1 MAGKGVFFICNDES
15 INTYGFVVR
24 TDGIDLSAFLKNPVM
39 LWNHGRATGS
49 DEREVLPIGRWED
62 VKKEGGQ
69 LTGRAVFDMEDPFAK
84 RIAEKVAKGFLSA
97 CSIGIRILERD
108 DNPANWMPGQTAPT
122 VTKCELREISV
133 CDIPANKNAVTVS
146 LYDAGGQAV
155 ELSDVPGMALS
166 PLEVQ
171 NRRIAAALGLDWSA
185 GAEEVLK
192 AAEALKKAKDELQER
207 EAAEMERMLSEAVR
221 KRKISALKL
230 DIFREMGR
238 KNGLNVLRDVLEDMA
253 EPVSTF
259 DLVRGW
265 ERERRKERERGRGK
279 PRSEWELEDYRKH
292 DPKALQ
298 DDPKLYKRLLD
309 EQERKKPVSPY
320 ELPPYYYGD

>member
-15 INTYGFVVR
+15 VNTYGFVVR

-69 LTGRAVFDMEDPFAK
+69 LTGRAVFDLGDPFAK
-84 RIAEKVAKGFLSA
+84 KIAEKVDKGFLSA
-97 CSIGIRILERD
+97 CSIGIRILEWD
-108 DNPANWMPGQTAPT
+108 DNPANWMPGQAAPT

-155 ELSDVPGMALS
+155 ELSDVPGMAVS
-166 PLEVQ
+166 PFEVQ

-185 GAEEVLK
+185 GAEEVLR
-192 AAEALKKAKDELQER
+192 AAEALKKAKDEIQAR
-207 EAAEMERMLSEAVR
+207 EDAEMERMLSEAVR
-221 KRKISALKL
+221 KGKISAPKL
-230 DIFREMGR
+230 DIFREIG
-238 KNGLNVLRDVLEDMA
+238 KTHGLNALRDVLEDMA
-253 EPVSTF
+253 EPVSAF

-265 ERERRKERERGRGK
+265 ERERREEREQGSGK
-279 PRSEWELEDYRKH
+279 PRGKWTLEDYRKH
-292 DPKALQ
+292 DPKALEENP
-298 DDPKLYKRLLD
+298 DLYKRLLSGAED
-309 EQERKKPVSPY
+309 LNG
-320 ELPPYYYGD
+320 LPRY

>member
-1 MAGKGVFFICNDES
+1 MAEKGIFFICNDES
-15 INTYGFVVR
+15 INTYGFVVK
-24 TDGIDLSAFLKNPVM
+24 TDGIDLSAFQKNPVM
-39 LWNHGRATGS
+39 LWNHGRSTGS
-49 DEREVLPIGRWED
+49 DEREVLPIGRWEGM
-62 VKKEGGQ
+62 KKEAGQ
-69 LTGRAVFDMEDPFAK
+69 LTGRAVFDLNDPFARK
-84 RIAEKVAKGFLSA
+84 IAEKVEKGFISA

-108 DNPANWMPGQTAPT
+108 DNPTHWAEGQIAPT
-122 VTKCELREISV
+122 VTRCELREISV
-133 CDIPANKNAVTVS
+133 CDIPANRNAVTVS
-146 LYDAGGQAV
+146 LYDAGGKVV
-155 ELSDVPGMALS
+155 ELSDVPGMAVS
-166 PLEVQ
+166 PFEAQ
-171 NRRIAAALGLDWSA
+171 NRRIAAALGLEWNA
-185 GAEEVLK
+185 GTEEVLK

-238 KNGLNVLRDVLEDMA
+238 KNGLNVLRDVLADMA

-265 ERERRKERERGRGK
+265 ERERREKRERGRGK

>member
-1 MAGKGVFFICNDES
+1 MAGKGVSFICNDES
-15 INTYGFVVR
+15 VNTYGFVVR

-69 LTGRAVFDMEDPFAK
+69 LTGRAVFDLGDPFAK
-84 RIAEKVAKGFLSA
+84 KIAEKVDKGFLSA
-97 CSIGIRILERD
+97 CSLGIRILERD

-155 ELSDVPGMALS
+155 ELSDVPGMAVS
-166 PLEVQ
+166 PFEVQ

-185 GAEEVLK
+185 GAEEVLR
-192 AAEALKKAKDELQER
+192 AAEALKKAKDEIQAR
-207 EAAEMERMLSEAVR
+207 EDAEMERMLNEAMND
-221 KRKISALKL
+221 RKITFSKME
-230 DIFREMGR
+230 IYREVG
-238 KNGLNVLRDVLEDMA
+238 KKHGINVLREVLKDIPRTPTVMETLREA
-253 EPVSTF
+253 A
-259 DLVRGW
+259 
-265 ERERRKERERGRGK
+265 RERREARERRGEK
-279 PRSEWELEDYRKH
+279 PREQWTLEDYRKH
-292 DPKALQ
+292 DPKALEEN
-298 DDPKLYKRLLD
+298 PRLYKRLL
-309 EQERKKPVSPY
+309 EAQERGGA
-320 ELPPYYYGD
+320 EEWNRLPPYYYGD